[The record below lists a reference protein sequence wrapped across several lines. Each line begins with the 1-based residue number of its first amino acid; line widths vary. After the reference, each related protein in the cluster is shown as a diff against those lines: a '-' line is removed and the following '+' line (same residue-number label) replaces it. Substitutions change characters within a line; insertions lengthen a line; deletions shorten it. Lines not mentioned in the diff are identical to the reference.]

1 MKLNEIK
8 LYNLNKEE
16 VLFMTKILVISSSLR
31 TPSSSNKLVQE
42 AIKGIKENKNNKVD
56 FVDLKDFKINFCHG
70 CLACQSTGKCVQKD
84 SMEELLLK
92 MQDSEVIL
100 FASPIYFYSISGLLK
115 TFLDRTNPIYGSPNN
130 KFKRIY
136 TLFTCA
142 DTEDNASEKPILTLQ
157 GWIDCFDGVEH
168 IDSYLAT
175 GVNSVL
181 DLNDELL
188 QEAYEYGKRIK

>member
-1 MKLNEIK
+1 MI
-8 LYNLNKEE
+8 
-16 VLFMTKILVISSSLR
+16 KILVISSSLR
-31 TPSSSNKLVQE
+31 TPSSSNKLVHE
-42 AIKGIKENKNNKVD
+42 VIKGIKENKNNKVD
-56 FVDLKDFKINFCHG
+56 FVDLKDCNINFCHG

-168 IDSYLAT
+168 IDSFLAS
-175 GVNSVL
+175 GVNSISDVT
-181 DLNDELL
+181 DELL
-188 QEAYEYGKRIK
+188 EQAHKFGAKIQ